1 MAHKQKDDAHEGYE
15 AVMLQKNNRSTFMV
29 VFIILGIIL
38 GVQFRST
45 LTANRQK
52 SSLTMRIEQMVIQI
66 NEQIELENRL
76 KAEIEENIIQREGY
90 LKNLVRQGNS
100 YNLMDEWE
108 YVKLKTGLSDV
119 TGPGVVIKLDDAVA
133 RKGVDPQ
140 ILIIHDQ
147 DIREILNELKK
158 AGAQAIS
165 INGERIVAMSEQ
177 VCAGPTILINRNR
190 YSVPY
195 VINAIGDPD
204 LLYDSL
210 IRSERIALM
219 IDDKIQI
226 DIKKS
231 KDVLVPKFSNMDKLD
246 KLISGM
252 EAVKK

>member
-1 MAHKQKDDAHEGYE
+1 M
-15 AVMLQKNNRSTFMV
+15 MQKNNRYTFMA

-45 LTANRQK
+45 LAANRQK
-52 SSLTMRIEQMVIQI
+52 SSLTMRIEQLMVQI
-66 NEQIELENRL
+66 NEQIELENKL
-76 KAEIEENIIQREGY
+76 KAEIEENTVQREGY
-90 LKNLVRQGNS
+90 LKNLVGQGNGH
-100 YNLMDEWE
+100 NLLDEWE

-133 RKGVDPQ
+133 RKGADPRM
-140 ILIIHDQ
+140 LIIHDR

-190 YSVPY
+190 YPVPY

-231 KDVLVPKFSNMDKLD
+231 KDVLVPKFSNIDKLD

-252 EAVKK
+252 EAAKK

>member
-1 MAHKQKDDAHEGYE
+1 
-15 AVMLQKNNRSTFMV
+15 MLQENNRRTFMV

-45 LTANRQK
+45 LAANWQK
-52 SSLTMRIEQMVIQI
+52 SSLTMRIEQLMVQI

-76 KAEIEENIIQREGY
+76 KAEIDENAAQREGY
-90 LKNLVRQGNS
+90 LKNLVKHGNS
-100 YNLMDEWE
+100 HNLLDEWE

-140 ILIIHDQ
+140 MLIIHDR

-165 INGERIVAMSEQ
+165 VNGERIVAMSEQ

-219 IDDKIQI
+219 INDKIQI
-226 DIKKS
+226 DIRKS

>member
-1 MAHKQKDDAHEGYE
+1 
-15 AVMLQKNNRSTFMV
+15 MV

-45 LTANRQK
+45 LAANRQK
-52 SSLTMRIEQMVIQI
+52 SSLTMRIEQLMVQI

-76 KAEIEENIIQREGY
+76 KAEIEENAVQREGY

-100 YNLMDEWE
+100 HNLLDEWE

-140 ILIIHDQ
+140 MLIIHDQ